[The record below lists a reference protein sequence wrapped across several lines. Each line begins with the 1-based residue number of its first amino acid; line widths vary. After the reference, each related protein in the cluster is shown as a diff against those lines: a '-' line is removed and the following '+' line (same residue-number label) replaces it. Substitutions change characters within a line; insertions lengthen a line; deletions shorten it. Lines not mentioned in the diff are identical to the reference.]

1 VDSIAH
7 FVPNLVEST
16 SDSKGE
22 DMKKN
27 KHIGSNFDDF
37 LKDEGILEEIE
48 EVVAKKIFVFQ
59 MEKEMKKQGI
69 DKVELA
75 ERMETSRSAVDR
87 ILDPESPSTLRT
99 FAKAARALGRHLKIS
114 LA

>member
-1 VDSIAH
+1 MS
-7 FVPNLVEST
+7 
-16 SDSKGE
+16 
-22 DMKKN
+22 MKKN

-37 LKDEGILEEIE
+37 LEEEGLLGEIE

-69 DKVELA
+69 DKTKLA
-75 ERMETSRSAVDR
+75 HRMETSRSAVDR
-87 ILDPESPSTLRT
+87 ILDPESASTLRT
-99 FAKAARALGRHLKIS
+99 FVKAARAVGRHLKIS

>member
-1 VDSIAH
+1 
-7 FVPNLVEST
+7 
-16 SDSKGE
+16 
-22 DMKKN
+22 MKKN
-27 KHIGSNFDDF
+27 EHIGSNFDDF
-37 LKDEGILEEIE
+37 LKEEGILEEIE
-48 EVVAKKIFVFQ
+48 EVVAKRIFVFQ

-75 ERMETSRSAVDR
+75 ERMATSRSAVDR

-99 FAKAARALGRHLKIS
+99 FAKAARAVGRHLKIS

>member
-1 VDSIAH
+1 
-7 FVPNLVEST
+7 
-16 SDSKGE
+16 
-22 DMKKN
+22 MKKN

-37 LKDEGILEEIE
+37 LQEEGMLEDIE
-48 EVVAKKIFVFQ
+48 EVVAKRIFVFQ
-59 MEKEMKKQGI
+59 VEKEMKKQGI

-87 ILDPESPSTLRT
+87 ILDPEAPSTLRS

>member
-1 VDSIAH
+1 
-7 FVPNLVEST
+7 
-16 SDSKGE
+16 
-22 DMKKN
+22 MKKN
-27 KHIGSNFDDF
+27 EHIGSNFDDF
-37 LKDEGILEEIE
+37 LKEEGLLEEIE
-48 EVVAKKIFVFQ
+48 EVVAKRIFVFQ

-69 DKVELA
+69 DKTGLA

>member
-1 VDSIAH
+1 
-7 FVPNLVEST
+7 
-16 SDSKGE
+16 
-22 DMKKN
+22 MKKN

-37 LKDEGILEEIE
+37 LKEEGVLEEID

-69 DKVELA
+69 DKAELA

-87 ILDPESPSTLRT
+87 ILDSESPSTLRT
-99 FAKAARALGRHLKIS
+99 FVKAARALGRHLKIN
-114 LA
+114 LV

>member
-1 VDSIAH
+1 
-7 FVPNLVEST
+7 
-16 SDSKGE
+16 
-22 DMKKN
+22 MKKN

-37 LKDEGILEEIE
+37 LEEEGILEETE

-59 MEKEMKKQGI
+59 MGKEMKKQGV

>member
-1 VDSIAH
+1 M
-7 FVPNLVEST
+7 N
-16 SDSKGE
+16 
-22 DMKKN
+22 MKKN

-37 LKDEGILEEIE
+37 LKEEGILEEIE
-48 EVVAKKIFVFQ
+48 EVVAKKIIFQ
-59 MEKEMKKQGI
+59 MEKEMKKQRI
-69 DKVELA
+69 DKAELA

-114 LA
+114 LV

>member
-1 VDSIAH
+1 
-7 FVPNLVEST
+7 
-16 SDSKGE
+16 
-22 DMKKN
+22 MKKN

-37 LKDEGILEEIE
+37 LQEEGILEEIE
-48 EVVAKKIFVFQ
+48 EVVAKRIFVFQ
-59 MEKEMKKQGI
+59 VEKEMKKQRI
-69 DKVELA
+69 DKTELA